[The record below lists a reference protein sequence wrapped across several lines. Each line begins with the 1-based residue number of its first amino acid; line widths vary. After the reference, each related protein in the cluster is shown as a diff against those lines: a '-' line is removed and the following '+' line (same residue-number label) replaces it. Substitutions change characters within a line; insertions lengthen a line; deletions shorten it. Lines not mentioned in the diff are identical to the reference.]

1 MTKVKQICGI
11 VEIPAG
17 TFIKFA
23 TANIALEY
31 VWQYSQTQENQTN
44 KAATKPKMCGYRPRV
59 VAVPPFLRWA
69 ESFMSREIRHKP
81 TPPRFFWK
89 LKWSCEICNVWAKTN
104 KTIKIFTENQHSQN
118 CKVEKCAM
126 DWWICR
132 K

>member
-11 VEIPAG
+11 VKIPAG

-59 VAVPPFLRWA
+59 VAVPPF
-69 ESFMSREIRHKP
+69 FTMSRIFYE
-81 TPPRFFWK
+81 PR
-89 LKWSCEICNVWAKTN
+89 N
-104 KTIKIFTENQHSQN
+104 KT
-118 CKVEKCAM
+118 
-126 DWWICR
+126 
-132 K
+132 

>member
-89 LKWSCEICNVWAKTN
+89 LKWSLRHVSTN
-104 KTIKIFTENQHSQN
+104 QRQSRFFPENQHSQN